1 MWTIKGRGPLSF
13 SLFVFIIFFFHFKP
27 CEMFSSSSSNSDDF
41 TSSSND
47 EDILEDMDQDDLVI
61 FQIMQTIDGS

>member
-1 MWTIKGRGPLSF
+1 
-13 SLFVFIIFFFHFKP
+13 
-27 CEMFSSSSSNSDDF
+27 MFSSSSSNSNDF

-47 EDILEDMDQDDLVI
+47 EDILENMDQDDLVI